1 MRSPT
6 GARQR
11 ARLLWRPAGLAET
24 SHIQPRASRPGP
36 PCLRPR
42 RRPRYLLMYLAGA
55 VASTAASFAFSPS
68 MSLGASGAIF
78 GLGGALA
85 VYFLRNR

>member
-1 MRSPT
+1 
-6 GARQR
+6 
-11 ARLLWRPAGLAET
+11 
-24 SHIQPRASRPGP
+24 
-36 PCLRPR
+36 
-42 RRPRYLLMYLAGA
+42 MYLAGA